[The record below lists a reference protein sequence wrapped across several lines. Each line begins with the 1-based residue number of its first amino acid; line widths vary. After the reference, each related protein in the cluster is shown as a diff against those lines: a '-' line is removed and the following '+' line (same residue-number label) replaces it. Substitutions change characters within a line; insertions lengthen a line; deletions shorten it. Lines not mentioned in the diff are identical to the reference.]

1 MWFLFLLTSVLGAPV
16 TAAAFLNLSRSDITP
31 VLSRGVASH
40 VRLPGPLLPLVL
52 RRLGTDQQ
60 RPFGRGVSPSW
71 FLHHGDG
78 RLRWAGGGSLP
89 VPAAA
94 AAAVQPPAAE
104 PPPAAAAA
112 PADPAVPATAAPAVS
127 TTTGD

>member
-52 RRLGTDQQ
+52 RRLGTNQQ

-78 RLRWAGGGSLP
+78 RLRWAGSSLP